1 MTTQLEILKTNVSE
15 NHESLDEYMKKAN
28 YQEIKL
34 KQLEIWNQMN
44 ILDSDDFL
52 SSNNDTSKTD
62 KISDLFIRYI
72 KYLSWSIFE
81 N

>member
-1 MTTQLEILKTNVSE
+1 
-15 NHESLDEYMKKAN
+15 MKKAN

-52 SSNNDTSKTD
+52 SSNNDTTKTD
-62 KISDLFIRYI
+62 KISDLFIH
-72 KYLSWSIFE
+72 
-81 N
+81 